1 MLCPQF
7 LTSFAFPATS
17 HTYTPSAGQFPI
29 LVLVPGVWGTHSC
42 LRAFAHVIS
51 FIEKGLFADCAWL
64 PPYISGCMFPSP
76 HLHAIFYHKYFCPWH
91 LLSKITLIY
100 IYLFS
105 VCLCI
110 KDVSSVKV
118 LWKQSL
124 GLSWF
129 TTMSIKVYWVNEW
142 IINLLDISVYGIT
155 HLPPLFL
162 ISPWPILWL

>member
-7 LTSFAFPATS
+7 LTSSAFPATS

-110 KDVSSVKV
+110 KDVSSVKTESWSLLIHYHVNKSV
-118 LWKQSL
+118 LSEWMDHKLTGHISIWDYTPASTLPHFSL
-124 GLSWF
+124 TYSL
-129 TTMSIKVYWVNEW
+129 VV
-142 IINLLDISVYGIT
+142 GI
-155 HLPPLFL
+155 
-162 ISPWPILWL
+162 